1 VIALVRT
8 NPAAFSTPGYVATL
22 LVLYDRVDGL
32 AMLRMMGGSP
42 ASHDHDHIDALAS
55 RTD

>member
-1 VIALVRT
+1 MAPTRVLRT
-8 NPAAFSTPGYVATL
+8 TMSPGCGLSESWMA
-22 LVLYDRVDGL
+22 GL

>member
-1 VIALVRT
+1 VIALGPNQPGR
-8 NPAAFSTPGYVATL
+8 FSTPGYLAKL

>member
-8 NPAAFSTPGYVATL
+8 NPAAFSTPGYLAKL